1 MDELELKAINALKK
15 IISDV
20 LGIEIRILKRD
31 MTAKDIKGW
40 DSLAHVRILHN
51 CESNLGISLTFEEI
65 SQLEEV
71 GDLIDIIKK
80 YI

>member
-20 LGIEIRILKRD
+20 LGIEISILKRD

-40 DSLAHVRILHN
+40 DSRAHVRILHN
-51 CESNLGISLTFEEI
+51 CESKLGISLTFEEI

>member
-20 LGIEIRILKRD
+20 LGIEISILKRD

-51 CESNLGISLTFEEI
+51 CESSLGISLTFEEI

>member
-1 MDELELKAINALKK
+1 MDELELKAINELKK

-20 LGIEIRILKRD
+20 LGIEISILKRD
-31 MTAKDIKGW
+31 MTARDIKGW

-51 CESNLGISLTFEEI
+51 CESKLGISLTFEEI
-65 SQLEEV
+65 SKLEEV

-80 YI
+80 YL

>member
-1 MDELELKAINALKK
+1 MDELELKAINELKK

-20 LGIEIRILKRD
+20 LGIEISILKRN
-31 MTAKDIKGW
+31 MTARDIKGW

-51 CESNLGISLTFEEI
+51 CESKLGISLTFEEI
-65 SQLEEV
+65 SKLEEV

>member
-1 MDELELKAINALKK
+1 MDELEIKAVNELKK

-20 LGIEIRILKRD
+20 IGIDMNILKRD

-51 CESNLGISLTFEEI
+51 CESKLGISLTFEEI
-65 SQLEEV
+65 SKLEKI